1 MAKNIAAYMRISVDT
16 EKDRDNTS
24 IENQRRIIKTY
35 IKQTFPDAEVDY
47 YEDRDKSGYT
57 FEQREDYQRMRPLLM
72 NGHYDILII
81 KDFSRF
87 SRRNSRGLVELE
99 DLRDAGVRIISIG
112 DGIDYPTYDD
122 WNNIQVRFLLNE
134 MPVTDASKKVKRVV
148 ESRQNDG
155 NWICAVPY
163 GYYFVD
169 TKNMIFEVDEKAAVV
184 VREIFRLY
192 NEGWGYKKIANYLTE
207 KNIPTPRMVEKERKE
222 AEAAK
227 SKGKVEVKIKASPIW
242 AIPSISGI
250 LQNDFYIGTLR
261 QHKYTRKN
269 INGADKKL
277 DEDEHKVFENHHPAI
292 VDVKEF
298 MKAQQHLKA
307 RTKSNY
313 RGVKKYDTTYS
324 GFLFCGDCGSPMF
337 SMSRP
342 DLAPAYTC
350 GTYHKR
356 GLKGCTSH
364 HTRIDLLDTMLKK
377 YIERVMMNSEKMIAE
392 LEKAIKSEPQ
402 MMKTSASTIANLEV
416 DLAKAR
422 ESYKATQKQK
432 IRELMKAEGVNR
444 EIIEETYEEMETEL
458 LQKIDGLE
466 KQLEMTVERRNT
478 TIEVNRIAKTALQ
491 IFRDILDKDKLDK
504 GDLPLIV
511 DRIVVFD
518 GEEPHI
524 DIELKADIAML
535 LEAGTLTDEQ
545 LEEAGYRGKV
555 VNFNWDIEGNLSAT
569 IVQTVKNQRDKAF
582 GVNVIC
588 GGDPLEIYTDA
599 GEVIFKKYSAVGE
612 MSGLASHCAEALAD
626 NTSLPVIICD
636 RDHCISAAG
645 ISKNAVLEKSI
656 TPELERLA
664 EERKIYSADGE
675 TQVNALSDTEFTVSA
690 LAPVLSGGD
699 ICGAVV
705 LLNTEQ
711 TDRANATDLK
721 LIGAVAS
728 FLGKQME

>member
-1 MAKNIAAYMRISVDT
+1 MAKKIAAYMRISVDT

-588 GGDPLEIYTDA
+588 GGDPLEIYTTRD
-599 GEVIFKKYSAVGE
+599 GEVIFKKYSLIGGLEEFAAQFCDTLSRSTDFSAAV
-612 MSGLASHCAEALAD
+612 
-626 NTSLPVIICD
+626 TD
-636 RDHCISAAG
+636 RDAVIAIAGAGKKELLGKPVSPALEQVMDQRGLYCGEGVAVSDENEQFRAAVAAPILCG
-645 ISKNAVLEKSI
+645 GDVLGAVLFLSPDGK
-656 TPELERLA
+656 PA
-664 EERKIYSADGE
+664 GE
-675 TQVNALSDTEFTVSA
+675 TECK
-690 LAPVLSGGD
+690 LA
-699 ICGAVV
+699 
-705 LLNTEQ
+705 Q
-711 TDRANATDLK
+711 T
-721 LIGAVAS
+721 VAS
-728 FLGKQME
+728 FLGKHMES